1 MHIRYVGK
9 QRAVV
14 TMISYLAEAIEEC
27 EMDIKRTA
35 TTPAER
41 SLFKIDPKTKTL
53 AKESAGTFH
62 RIVA

>member
-1 MHIRYVGK
+1 
-9 QRAVV
+9 
-14 TMISYLAEAIEEC
+14 MISYLAEAIEEC